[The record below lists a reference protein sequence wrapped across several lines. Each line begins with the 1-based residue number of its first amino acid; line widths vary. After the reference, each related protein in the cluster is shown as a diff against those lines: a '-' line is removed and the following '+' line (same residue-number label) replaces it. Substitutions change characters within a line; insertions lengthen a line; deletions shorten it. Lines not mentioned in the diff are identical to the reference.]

1 MKTLLYLLG
10 AAVVG
15 SACTYLVLSQRLVKP
30 RLQPLVY
37 LATGK
42 DESGRKIEKDFPE
55 ACAGPVMTG
64 DALHSDYTLFAV
76 WISMEWHVV
85 VARRDEA
92 VIYERLMADDRKL
105 LREACRAIDSD
116 FARWLATARQRRE
129 AGLAPAERPEK

>member
-10 AAVVG
+10 AAVFG

-37 LATGK
+37 LAAGN
-42 DESGRKIEKDFPE
+42 DESGRKIEKDFPQ
-55 ACAGPVMTG
+55 ACAGPARTVETLY
-64 DALHSDYTLFAV
+64 ADYTLFAV
-76 WISMEWHVV
+76 WNSGEWRVI

-105 LREACRAIDSD
+105 LREACRTIDSD
-116 FARWLATARQRRE
+116 FARWLTTARQRRE